1 MFIYEGKKKINDSE
15 IVEAFNI
22 VFESTQLPVE
32 KPDVQ
37 VWKDSSGIH
46 ALIGENQLD
55 GAIPK
60 KE

>member
-22 VFESTQLPVE
+22 VFESAQLPVE

-55 GAIPK
+55 GAIPE